1 MATWVQP
8 TCVSQSSSASN
19 SSVIVLNVR
28 VTFCTLPSVAVVST
42 HATTNRLWM
51 STPQQQLWST
61 CIVHLLRDA
70 PAGVAAGRVSDSLRY
85 SPACYPPSGATTGDA
100 LGHPG
105 PTVDRLVARESTDL
119 RCRRPVASV
128 GIFMHGDGPQAQR
141 KLLSSPESWPY
152 ETYGTP
158 GTIGLFPRER

>member
-1 MATWVQP
+1 M
-8 TCVSQSSSASN
+8 SS
-19 SSVIVLNVR
+19 
-28 VTFCTLPSVAVVST
+28 
-42 HATTNRLWM
+42 
-51 STPQQQLWST
+51 PQQQPWST

-70 PAGVAAGRVSDSLRY
+70 PVSAAAGWVSDSLSY
-85 SPACYPPSGATTGDA
+85 SPACSPRLGATMGDA
-100 LGHPG
+100 SGHPG

-119 RCRRPVASV
+119 RCRRPAASV